1 MVTMA
6 KKGMKTSTKW
16 LIGIGVLILVL
27 ILWWVGI
34 YNALIRLSESVDEG
48 WAQVENQYQRRADL
62 IPNLIAT
69 VEGARDFE
77 AETQAQIAELRT
89 QATQIKQAV
98 GSGGLNPATLNEL
111 GGQMDSVISGLN
123 IVVEAY
129 PDLKATENFL
139 ALQSQLEG
147 TENRVAT
154 ERKRFNTL
162 VREFNIKIKRI
173 PSKWVASYLGY
184 EEKDFF
190 EADEG
195 SEIVPTVDFS

>member
-1 MVTMA
+1 MA

>member
-1 MVTMA
+1 MA

-16 LIGIGVLILVL
+16 LIGVGILILIL

-34 YNALIRLSESVDEG
+34 YNSLIRLDESVEEG

-62 IPNLIAT
+62 IPNLIST

-77 AETQAQIAELRT
+77 AETQAQITKLRT

-98 GSGGLNPATLNEL
+98 GGGGLNPAALNEI
-111 GGQMDSVISGLN
+111 GGQMDSIVSGLN

-147 TENRVAT
+147 TENRIAT
-154 ERKRFNTL
+154 ERNRFNKI
-162 VREFNIKIKRI
+162 VKEFNIKIKRI

>member
-1 MVTMA
+1 MA
-6 KKGMKTSTKW
+6 KRGMKTSTKW